1 MYSKNNKEEADK
13 TLLPINITQRADNE
27 YNLLQKKEAYENI
40 ERKLSIETDY
50 KGSQKNEEIRDIK
63 EIVINDNNSNGNRS
77 KDKKL
82 RFF

>member
-1 MYSKNNKEEADK
+1 LYSKNNKEEADK